1 MIRTILTAILLIVGS
16 QSPSTAGKLTFSHVN
31 PDWALFTGAITIDEI
46 DAILATLNERKPKLL
61 GLASQG
67 GNVGAASRLASHV
80 RENEIN
86 TFVTN
91 QASCTS
97 ACALVF
103 LAGRERLCEGR
114 LGVHQIRPLRNIELN
129 EKVVWFVVQNAL
141 AKTLA
146 LLNSFDTPPF
156 VFERILNNFE
166 MYYFSEVELAQL
178 NTVNHLH
185 EMWADRSD

>member
-1 MIRTILTAILLIVGS
+1 MRTILIVILLIFGS
-16 QSPSTAGKLTFSHVN
+16 HSPSTAGKLTFSDIN
-31 PDWALFTGAITIDEI
+31 PDWVLFTGAIKADEI
-46 DAILATLNERKPKLL
+46 DTILAKLKERKPKLL

-114 LGVHQIRPLRNIELN
+114 LGVHQIRPLRKIELN
-129 EKVVWFVVQNAL
+129 EKAVWFVVQNAL

-146 LLNSFDTPPF
+146 LLTSFDTPLF

-166 MYYFSEVELAQL
+166 MYYFTEAELARL

-185 EMWADRSD
+185 EMFDSRE

>member
-1 MIRTILTAILLIVGS
+1 MIRTILIAILLIVGS
-16 QSPSTAGKLTFSHVN
+16 HSPSTAGKLTFSDIN
-31 PDWALFTGAITIDEI
+31 PDWVLFTGAIKADEI
-46 DAILATLNERKPKLL
+46 DDILAKLDERKPKLL

-86 TFVTN
+86 TFVTG

-103 LAGRERLCEGR
+103 LAGSERLCEGR
-114 LGVHQIRPLRNIELN
+114 LGVHQMRPLRKIKLN

-156 VFERILNNFE
+156 VFERIINNFE
-166 MYYFSEVELAQL
+166 MYYFTEAELAQL

-185 EMWADRSD
+185 EMFDSRE